1 MDYDLIL
8 CEGTC
13 EREFIGLLLERKLLI
28 FSRER
33 MLGGRIFH
41 LRQLN
46 PMIEEEIRSLNPGDK
61 VFIRRIGDKQNETL
75 RRPKDSLLN
84 AKIASIDLYET
95 RPEFEVLFL
104 LHEGQYEAY
113 LRARNKQKMTLK
125 ASVFYKSLARNYNK
139 QTSFVREYFEKMKDS
154 ELVSVL
160 ALYLRKRGREKGR
173 KTIFDLLN
181 EEAQALKDR

>member
-1 MDYDLIL
+1 
-8 CEGTC
+8 
-13 EREFIGLLLERKLLI
+13 
-28 FSRER
+28 

-61 VFIRRIGDKQNETL
+61 VFIRRNGDKQNETL

-84 AKIASIDLYET
+84 AKNASIDLYET

-154 ELVSVL
+154 ELVSLL

>member
-46 PMIEEEIRSLNPGDK
+46 PMIEEEIRSLNPGDTSAVSATNK
-61 VFIRRIGDKQNETL
+61 TKHSGAPRTL
-75 RRPKDSLLN
+75 CSTQRSRP
-84 AKIASIDLYET
+84 
-95 RPEFEVLFL
+95 
-104 LHEGQYEAY
+104 
-113 LRARNKQKMTLK
+113 
-125 ASVFYKSLARNYNK
+125 
-139 QTSFVREYFEKMKDS
+139 
-154 ELVSVL
+154 
-160 ALYLRKRGREKGR
+160 
-173 KTIFDLLN
+173 
-181 EEAQALKDR
+181 

>member
-1 MDYDLIL
+1 M
-8 CEGTC
+8 
-13 EREFIGLLLERKLLI
+13 
-28 FSRER
+28 
-33 MLGGRIFH
+33 
-41 LRQLN
+41 
-46 PMIEEEIRSLNPGDK
+46 
-61 VFIRRIGDKQNETL
+61 
-75 RRPKDSLLN
+75 LN

-113 LRARNKQKMTLK
+113 LRAKNKQKMTLK

-154 ELVSVL
+154 ELVSLL